1 MRTRTS
7 LITALG
13 LALALVAG
21 QSFGLLP
28 GLSPH
33 DYQRGDVVE
42 LKVNKLTSVKTQLPY
57 DFYDGLPFCRPEKI
71 IDKNENLGE
80 IIKGDRISN
89 SLYRLR
95 FLENVTCA
103 QLGEGIEAEI
113 KPRSGHNRSCLMGYE
128 YSSLRRF
135 IKFINNDY
143 LVHWEVDGLPAAY
156 ARVNPLTGGLRYDI
170 GFPLGARDK
179 DRNVYLYNHA
189 AITIRY
195 HNNTV
200 PGSATPG
207 GLRIVGF
214 EVRPMSID
222 SAVVPP
228 GTSYCAASAAGGAGI
243 VKISSSVSGTLIH
256 KDVRWT
262 YSVAWVEDAEVTW
275 GHRWERYFTNNDSQV
290 HWFSIVNSIMVVVFL
305 TGMIAMIL
313 TRTLHADMR
322 KYTEHLEAQ
331 DDAEETG
338 WKLVHG
344 DVFRA
349 PAHPALFSVLLGSGA
364 QMVGTIFATL
374 LFAALGVLSP
384 ANSGALLT
392 GMIVFVFL
400 ASALSGYFSTRFYK
414 MFKGA
419 QWKKNML
426 LTTFLVPGV
435 IFAIFIFLNFF
446 VWGVKS
452 SGGVTFGALLTL
464 VALYFGLSIPLT
476 FVGSFLAFRKPAIE
490 APISTNQIPRQIP
503 DQAWFMSPVLTALV
517 GGTLPFGAVFIELF
531 FILGAVWG
539 QQLYYVFGFVLVVF
553 FILLV
558 TCAEISVVI
567 TYFQL
572 CAEDY
577 HWWWRSFFTPAASS
591 FYFFLYSV
599 FYFTSR
605 LSITKFISALL
616 YFGYTVIFSIVLFV
630 ATGFVGFV
638 ASFMFV
644 RKIYTS
650 IPFD

>member
-1 MRTRTS
+1 MKRGLVLTTVG
-7 LITALG
+7 LI
-13 LALALVAG
+13 LALTASKSA
-21 QSFGLLP
+21 GLLP

-33 DYQRGDVVE
+33 DYQPGDPVE

-57 DFYDGLPFCRPEKI
+57 DFYDALPFCQPAKI

-89 SLYRLR
+89 SLYRLK
-95 FLENVTCA
+95 FLQNVTCA
-103 QLGEGIEAEI
+103 TLGEGIEAEI
-113 KPRSGHNRSCLMGYE
+113 KPQSRNSNEGPSCIIEYE
-128 YSSLRRF
+128 YSALRRF
-135 IKFINNDY
+135 AKFITNDY
-143 LVHWEVDGLPAAY
+143 LVHWELDGLPAAY
-156 ARVNPLTGGLRYDI
+156 SRINPLTRKIHYDV

-179 DRNVYLYNHA
+179 ERNIYLYNHA

-195 HNNTV
+195 YNNV
-200 PGSATPG
+200 ASG

-214 EVRPMSID
+214 EVKPMSID
-222 SAVVPP
+222 NAKPPLNSDLCSAGTAGAVKINS
-228 GTSYCAASAAGGAGI
+228 GTSGS
-243 VKISSSVSGTLIH
+243 LIR
-256 KDVRWT
+256 KSVRWT
-262 YSVAWVEDAEVTW
+262 YSVTWIEDTEITW
-275 GHRWERYFTNNDSQV
+275 GHRWERYFSNSDNQV

-322 KYTEHLEAQ
+322 KYTEHIEAQ
-331 DDAEETG
+331 DDVEETG

-374 LFAALGVLSP
+374 VFAALGVLSP

-392 GMIVFVFL
+392 GGIVFVFL
-400 ASALSGYFSTRFYK
+400 ASSFSGYFSTRFYK
-414 MFKGA
+414 MFKGT

-426 LTTFLVPGV
+426 LTTFLVPGT
-435 IFAIFIFLNFF
+435 IFAIFLFLNFF

-464 VALYFGLSIPLT
+464 IALYFCLSIPLT
-476 FVGSFLAFRKPAIE
+476 FVGSFLGYRKPAIE
-490 APISTNQIPRQIP
+490 APVSTNQIPRQIP
-503 DQAWFMSPVLTALV
+503 DQVWYMSPLLTSLI

-539 QQLYYVFGFVLVVF
+539 QQLYYVFSFVLVVF
-553 FILLV
+553 LILLV
-558 TCAEISVVI
+558 TCAEISIVM

-599 FYFTSR
+599 FYFSSR
-605 LSITKFISALL
+605 LSITKFISGLL
-616 YFGYTVIFSIVLFV
+616 YFGYTAIFTLILFV
-630 ATGFVGFV
+630 ATGFIGFV
-638 ASFMFV
+638 ASFIFV

>member
-1 MRTRTS
+1 MKRRLTYTIIGLILS
-7 LITALG
+7 LVSIKTN
-13 LALALVAG
+13 
-21 QSFGLLP
+21 GLLP

-33 DYQRGDVVE
+33 DYQPGDEVE

-57 DFYDGLPFCRPEKI
+57 DFYDALPFCRPLKI
-71 IDKNENLGE
+71 VDKNENLGE

-89 SLYRLR
+89 SLYRLK
-95 FLENVTCA
+95 FLQNVTCA
-103 QLGEGIEAEI
+103 TLGEGIESEI
-113 KPRSGHNRSCLMGYE
+113 KPNPKSANPSSCVIEYE

-135 IKFINNDY
+135 TKFITNDY
-143 LVHWEVDGLPAAY
+143 LIHWEIDGLPSAY
-156 ARVNPLTGGLRYDI
+156 SRLNPITKNIRYDI

-179 DRNVYLYNHA
+179 ERNVYLYNHA

-195 HNNTV
+195 YNNSIS
-200 PGSATPG
+200 GSPDS

-214 EVRPMSID
+214 EVKPMSID
-222 SAVVPP
+222 SANLPLNAEICTV
-228 GTSYCAASAAGGAGI
+228 GTAGA
-243 VKISSSVSGTLIH
+243 VKINSGNSGSMMKKT
-256 KDVRWT
+256 VRWT
-262 YSVAWVEDAEVTW
+262 YSVTWIEDKEVSW
-275 GHRWERYFTNNDSQV
+275 GHRWERYFSNSDSQV

-322 KYTEHLEAQ
+322 KYTEHIEAQ
-331 DDAEETG
+331 DDVEETG

-364 QMVGTIFATL
+364 QMVGTILATL
-374 LFAALGVLSP
+374 IFAALGVLSP

-400 ASALSGYFSTRFYK
+400 ASAFSGYYSTRFYK
-414 MFKGA
+414 MFKGT

-426 LTTFLVPGV
+426 LTTFFIPGI
-435 IFAIFIFLNFF
+435 IFAIFLFLNFF

-464 VALYFGLSIPLT
+464 IALYFGLSIPLT
-476 FVGSFLAFRKPAIE
+476 FIGSFLAFRKPVIE
-490 APISTNQIPRQIP
+490 APVSTNQIPRQIP
-503 DQAWFMSPVLTALV
+503 DQVWYMSPLLTSLI

-531 FILGAVWG
+531 FILGALWG
-539 QQLYYVFGFVLVVF
+539 QQLYYVFGFVLIVF
-553 FILLV
+553 AILMV
-558 TCAEISVVI
+558 TCAEISIVM

-599 FYFTSR
+599 FYFSSR
-605 LSITKFISALL
+605 LSITKFISGLL

-630 ATGFVGFV
+630 ATGFIGFV
-638 ASFMFV
+638 ASFIFV

>member
-1 MRTRTS
+1 MKRIART
-7 LITALG
+7 LG
-13 LALALVAG
+13 LVLALAATRGL
-21 QSFGLLP
+21 GLLP
-28 GLSPH
+28 GISPH
-33 DYQRGDVVE
+33 DYLPGEEVE

-57 DFYDGLPFCRPEKI
+57 DFYDALPFCRPRDVV
-71 IDKNENLGE
+71 DKNENLGE

-89 SLYRLR
+89 SLYRLK
-95 FLENVTCA
+95 FLEDVACA
-103 QLGEGIEAEI
+103 TLGEGIETEI
-113 KPRSGHNRSCLMGYE
+113 KPLEKHGEKGSCVIEYGYTG
-128 YSSLRRF
+128 LRRF
-135 IKFINNDY
+135 MKFINNDY
-143 LVHWEVDGLPAAY
+143 LVHWEVDGLPAAHS
-156 ARVNPLTGGLRYDI
+156 RVNPMTKQMYYDI

-179 DRNVYLYNHA
+179 ERNVYLYNHA

-195 HNNTV
+195 HNSTLN
-200 PGSATPG
+200 GG

-214 EVRPMSID
+214 EVEPNSID
-222 SAVVPP
+222 SPE
-228 GTSYCAASAAGGAGI
+228 TASCKRGSVGPLKINSGASRSLMQ
-243 VKISSSVSGTLIH
+243 KN
-256 KDVRWT
+256 VRWT
-262 YSVAWVEDAEVTW
+262 YSVKWVEDKEVTW
-275 GHRWERYFTNNDSQV
+275 GHRWERYFANTDNQV

-322 KYTEHLEAQ
+322 KYTEHIEAQ
-331 DDAEETG
+331 DDVEETG

-364 QMVGTIFATL
+364 QMVGTILATL
-374 LFAALGVLSP
+374 VFAALGVLSP

-400 ASALSGYFSTRFYK
+400 ASAFAGYFSTRFYK
-414 MFKGA
+414 MFKGTE
-419 QWKKNML
+419 WKKNML
-426 LTTFLVPGV
+426 MTTFFVPGV

-446 VWGVKS
+446 IWGVKS
-452 SGGVTFGALLTL
+452 SGGVNFRALLTL
-464 VALYFGLSIPLT
+464 AGLYFGISIPLT
-476 FVGSFLAFRKPAIE
+476 FVGSFFAFRKPAIE

-503 DQAWFMSPVLTALV
+503 DQLWYMNPFLTALI

-531 FILGAVWG
+531 FILSAVWG
-539 QQLYYVFGFVLVVF
+539 HQLYYIFGFILIVF
-553 FILLV
+553 LILIV
-558 TCAEISVVI
+558 TCAEISVVM

-577 HWWWRSFFTPAASS
+577 HWWWRSFLTPAASS

-599 FYFTSR
+599 FYFSSR
-605 LSITKFISALL
+605 LTITRFISALL
-616 YFGYTVIFSIVLFV
+616 YFGYTLIFTIVFFV
-630 ATGFVGFV
+630 ATGFIGFV